1 MHEET
6 RKYINALAQ
15 RVIKAYH
22 LQIPI
27 SDIENVV
34 TTLGGTVEA
43 KANDFFYDGTIQKR
57 SNDSFAII
65 TAPFLEE
72 QRKKFV
78 IAQQLGHLFLHMGFK
93 TDPICW
99 SAQIANINRNFHTAE
114 QVYQANE
121 FAFAL
126 LMPEEAYR
134 KVADASTCG
143 SCVNTSQIASHFQ
156 VLTSTVIYRGR
167 SIGYLA

>member
-1 MHEET
+1 MTEET
-6 RKYINALAQ
+6 RKYIDTLAQ
-15 RVIKAYH
+15 RVIEACH

-27 SDIENVV
+27 LDINSVV
-34 TTLGGTVEA
+34 ATLGGTVEA
-43 KANDFFYDGTIQKR
+43 KANDFFYDAVIQKR
-57 SNDSFAII
+57 NIDSFAII
-65 TAPFLEE
+65 TAPFLDE

-99 SAQIANINRNFHTAE
+99 STQIVNVNRNFHTAE
-114 QVYQANE
+114 QMYQANE

-143 SCVNTSQIASHFQ
+143 SCVNTSQIASYFQ
-156 VLTSTVIYRGR
+156 VLTSTVICRGR